1 MKGKKGQRS
10 LFNGKLLFLFSF
22 VLLMI
27 GGVWNARTASAAL
40 PSPNPLEAKAQ
51 LTQPLSATALGDT
64 TNILPQPR
72 AITYRYSGIWLVAK
86 PGYKDPLGNSTY
98 DYQLRPSTGPWPA
111 FVVYASGNDGAI
123 SPALST
129 TSRTPLSPSLVYAEA
144 TAAVGGNTTNAA
156 YGNTKAY
163 YTNPEKDFAGMVY
176 GSIGSQEGDSYVNS
190 SSLMKPGYQLPTY
203 YPSYK
208 LIYSYYTQ
216 LRLKADPVQHT
227 YPVGAQQPSSV
238 NDWITN
244 IRWLEDDGTTWTP
257 VTSGY
262 TVTLRTSYKTWDSSK
277 EGKVTYQVVLSY
289 NGAQVYIPVDVTYVN
304 KPSSTIT
311 FNFVDE
317 NNNQIRAPE
326 TKTGIQ
332 GANWSLPA
340 PAIDGYTFDR
350 SSSGAQSGA
359 FGATNETITYYYKKD
374 QPAKEP
380 LKVVF
385 VKYNDDKSQKLQGAQ
400 MEFQSLKSNGTWTK
414 FNVANDTT
422 NYTTNQYGEIVLSQA
437 VIDAIEIYGGTSND
451 QKFRF
456 VEKKAPDGYVQP
468 NGSSNPGAA
477 FTSEEKVL
485 TKDTGGQQN
494 FTLTNTK
501 EAPKPVP
508 GNITVY
514 YWRDGTEVTSSRR
527 TINTSSYDVGDQ
539 ITIPSPSGDWS
550 DYTFDRAVINDT
562 NHTVNTWPV
571 KVTLTTKE
579 QHVWVYYDKNPPA
592 QTYGDVTVNYYITGT
607 KTKIQDSILLLGN
620 AATKPVPTPPSS
632 LSYQGKTYKLN
643 PMAELNG
650 LNLPTSS
657 ATEVTMTADDQE
669 LNFYYDPPVEPK
681 PASISVYYYIE
692 NTTTSVHDM
701 YSWVPTNAIGSQVQA
716 PASQEYTYQGDTY
729 ELVSYKLNTT
739 GGAPTSTSTPISV
752 TVSATAQNVYYY
764 YRKKV
769 APPTPGQP
777 VTVNYYIENTTTALQ
792 NSSTITGNV
801 GDNKPVPTPPATL
814 TKDGITYELTS
825 AELDGTEVALPF
837 GTVLITN
844 QQRTLNFY
852 YKATTTPGGTVTVYY
867 YQGQGDDTDSYTYV
881 NGSKK
886 ELKGNVGDV
895 FDVTTSSV
903 GDFTGYKFK
912 VAYIN
917 LNSPATNVTSPPVKV
932 TVTDKAQTVWVYYE
946 KEAPT
951 YYLKQV
957 KVPTQTYS
965 AGINALGQ
973 GQWQELFGNGNMIA
987 VMQTGNANPVAY
999 LDQTTYTF
1007 MPTLDTTQ
1015 TPWDSTVGTDRT
1027 FKVTITP
1034 TPNLLGKF
1042 PSLKPIVADAKL
1054 TFIDAAYTLQ
1064 LMIRNQDGK
1073 VATFAPSIDH
1083 PFMMQDISEGLG
1095 VNVWPYEGTVN
1106 ATDRTI
1112 VGFPGFSFV
1121 AGTQYRVKQTATP
1134 GEDYPTLW
1142 NDGNMT
1148 KTFALTQ
1155 DNKLTVFQGSGGG
1168 TPGDYA
1174 VANKEV
1180 KIDDTWSAKYDTSAK
1195 VLTFYFVNEEVPPG
1209 ALTWTVPDDMDFGEV
1224 KTPVRQAQDIFLQAQ
1239 PDQKNWQI
1247 AVSDTRQKNRNQWN
1261 ITAQLTTPL
1270 INTVNQKQLAKNILK
1285 FKSTASGTAQ
1295 DLSQATQIYQSA
1307 ANPALGDTPLTW
1319 NSTSGFYLDLISNGY
1334 YPVGQY
1340 VGNVTFTLN
1349 TTP

>member
-10 LFNGKLLFLFSF
+10 VFSRKLLLLFSF
-22 VLLMI
+22 VLMI
-27 GGVWNARTASAAL
+27 MGGLWSVETVSAAL
-40 PSPNPLEAKAQ
+40 PNPLETKAD
-51 LTQPLSATALGDT
+51 LTQPLLPDLGKVQTPGIQQFDLLAPSTRAASSYVTYNYNAVAIVSEDYNRPGRPDT
-64 TNILPQPR
+64 TD
-72 AITYRYSGIWLVAK
+72 TYFW
-86 PGYKDPLGNSTY
+86 
-98 DYQLRPSTGPWPA
+98 YQKNKEPIVPSTKERIPVAPKTLYEAALQKFPSGPAATQYAKGTVGAYLVKPTEGFVMA
-111 FVVYASGNDGAI
+111 FQTREGYSQVM
-123 SPALST
+123 
-129 TSRTPLSPSLVYAEA
+129 
-144 TAAVGGNTTNAA
+144 
-156 YGNTKAY
+156 Y
-163 YTNPEKDFAGMVY
+163 YTRDEILSGKPLFE
-176 GSIGSQEGDSYVNS
+176 SYEIR
-190 SSLMKPGYQLPTY
+190 GTWEIWY
-203 YPSYK
+203 YYRG
-208 LIYSYYTQ
+208 I
-216 LRLKADPVQHT
+216 LRLKADPVQQVF
-227 YPVGAQQPSSV
+227 PVGQTQPTSFD
-238 NDWITN
+238 DWLRN
-244 IRWLEDDGTTWTP
+244 IRWLEDDGKTWTP

-262 TVTLRTSYKTWDSSK
+262 TISLKTTWDSSK
-277 EGKVTYQVVLSY
+277 AGNFTYQVNLTY
-289 NGAQVYIPVDVTYVN
+289 KGATAYIDVPVQFVN
-304 KPSSTIT
+304 APSSTIT

-317 NNNQIRAPE
+317 NGNQIRSPE

-359 FGATNETITYYYKKD
+359 FGATNQTITYYYKKD

-385 VKYNDDKSQKLQGAQ
+385 TKYNADKTEKLQGAQ
-400 MEFQSLKSNGTWTK
+400 MEFQSLKSNGTWQK

-485 TKDTGGQQN
+485 TKDTEGQQN

-527 TINTSSYDVGDQ
+527 TINTSSYAVGDQ
-539 ITIPSPSGDWS
+539 VEIPSPSGDWS
-550 DYTFDRAVINDT
+550 DYTFNRAVINDT

-571 KVTLTTKE
+571 KVTLTTAE
-579 QHVWVYYDKNPPA
+579 QHVWVYYDKKPA

-632 LSYQGKTYKLN
+632 LSYGGKTYTLN

-650 LNLPTSS
+650 LSLPAGMVT
-657 ATEVTMTADDQE
+657 AVTMTADDQE

-692 NTTTSVHDM
+692 DTKTPVHDM

-739 GGAPTSTSTPISV
+739 GGAPTTTSNPISV
-752 TVSATAQNVYYY
+752 TVSATQQSVYYY
-764 YRKKV
+764 YRKKE

-777 VTVNYYIENTTTALQ
+777 VTVNYYIENTKTALQ
-792 NSSTITGNV
+792 NSTTITGNV
-801 GDNKPVPTPPATL
+801 GDNKPVPTPPDTL

-852 YKATTTPGGTVTVYY
+852 YKATITPGGTVTVYY
-867 YQGQGDDTDSYTYV
+867 YQGQGDDTDKYTYV

-886 ELKGNVGDV
+886 ELKANVGDV
-895 FDVTTSSV
+895 LDVTSSSV

-917 LNSPATNVTSPPVKV
+917 LNSPATNVTSPPVNV

-965 AGINALGQ
+965 AGIKALDQ

-1007 MPTLDTTQ
+1007 MPTLDTAQ
-1015 TPWDSTVGTDRT
+1015 TPWNSTIGTDRP

-1034 TPNLLGKF
+1034 TPNLLGKY
-1042 PSLKPIVADAKL
+1042 PGLQPIVADAKL
-1054 TFIDAAYTLQ
+1054 TFIDTAYTLQ
-1064 LMIRNQDGK
+1064 LMIRNQDGET
-1073 VATFAPSIDH
+1073 VSFAPTVNQ

-1142 NDGNMT
+1142 NNGDMT
-1148 KTFALTQ
+1148 KTFALTK

-1180 KIDDTWSAKYDTSAK
+1180 KIDNTWSAKYDTNAK
-1195 VLTFYFVNEEVPPG
+1195 VLTLYFVNEEVPPG
-1209 ALTWTVPDDMDFGEV
+1209 ELTWTVPDDMDFGEV

-1239 PDQKNWQI
+1239 QEQKNWQI
-1247 AVSDTRQKNRNQWN
+1247 AVSDTRQKNRNQWD

-1285 FKSTASGTAQ
+1285 FKSTANGTAQ

-1307 ANPALGDTPLTW
+1307 ANPALGDTPITW